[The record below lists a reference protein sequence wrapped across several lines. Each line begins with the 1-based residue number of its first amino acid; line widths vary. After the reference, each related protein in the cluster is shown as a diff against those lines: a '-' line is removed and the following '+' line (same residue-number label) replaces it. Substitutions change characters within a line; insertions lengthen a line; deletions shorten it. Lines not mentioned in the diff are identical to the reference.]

1 MITPPR
7 TNWRTARRAVLVLA
21 LLAPV
26 LPAIARADD
35 LKDARS
41 ALTAGQLDQATQL
54 FEKAAAQGY
63 AEGRAGVGQ
72 VWLRRHNYDKALE
85 QFQLAQRM
93 DANLALAH
101 WGVGECA
108 RRNDDCPTALP
119 EFQRAVELDHKYPDA
134 QLALGD
140 CLTQMRKFDD
150 AVTALNPGLNWGKW
164 KPRFLVA
171 LGNVELARDSLRDAG
186 VYFTQ
191 ASEAAP
197 DDPITNKALGDF
209 YLKRGIGSLAI
220 PSYQKAVSLDS
231 TDIDL
236 RFALGRALAVD
247 AASGGTSTYNQ
258 AIEQYKWVAD
268 KNPDYS
274 GAQLAL
280 GDIYYRAGQADPRYY
295 AEAR

>member
-1 MITPPR
+1 MRSSPPKPMNDLTRCLARTALLLVLSSAAVAITP
-7 TNWRTARRAVLVLA
+7 RAG
-21 LLAPV
+21 
-26 LPAIARADD
+26 RADD

-72 VWLRRHNYDKALE
+72 VWLRRRNYEKALE

-93 DANLALAH
+93 DASLALAH
-101 WGVGECA
+101 WGVGEVA
-108 RRNDDCPTALP
+108 RRNEDCATALP

-140 CLTQMRKFDD
+140 CLTQLRKFDE
-150 AVTALNPGLNWGKW
+150 AVAALNPGLNWGKW

-171 LGNVELARDSLRDAG
+171 LGNVEMARDSLRDAG
-186 VYFTQ
+186 IYFTQ
-191 ASEAAP
+191 AREAAP
-197 DDPITNKALGDF
+197 EDPITNKALGDF

-220 PSYQKAVSLDS
+220 PEYEKAVGLDS

-236 RFALGRALAVD
+236 RFALGKALAFDQRYDD
-247 AASGGTSTYNQ
+247 AIA
-258 AIEQYKWVAD
+258 QYQWVAQA
-268 KNPDYS
+268 NPDYA

-280 GDIYYRAGQADPRYY
+280 GDIYYRAGQADARYY
-295 AEAR
+295 T